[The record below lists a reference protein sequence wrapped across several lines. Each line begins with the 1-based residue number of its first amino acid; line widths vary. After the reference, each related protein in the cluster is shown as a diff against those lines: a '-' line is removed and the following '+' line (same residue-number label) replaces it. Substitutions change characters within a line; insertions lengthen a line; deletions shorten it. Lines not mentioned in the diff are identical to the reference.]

1 MSALNRLSQR
11 NQLVVLAVL
20 ILGLCAVWYV
30 YMVRPLQEEVQKYRR
45 EVQQLQAEIQ
55 AGEAVRDKLAELKRA
70 VQEQEARLAHLR
82 EVLPEK
88 KETADIILEVQE
100 TAVKSGLKIT
110 SFAPKAT
117 VNNQFYE
124 DWPIELTMEGSYN
137 SLGSFFE
144 RISGFTRIINVGEL
158 HVKAIEKEPN
168 RNRTLTAACTATTF
182 VYAEPAAVEA
192 EARQ

>member
-1 MSALNRLSQR
+1 MSALSRLSQR

-30 YMVRPLQEEVQKYRR
+30 YMVRPLQAEVQKYRQ
-45 EVQQLQAEIQ
+45 EVRQLEAEIQ
-55 AGEAVRDKLAELKRA
+55 AGEAVRGKLADLKRA

-82 EVLPEK
+82 EVLPET
-88 KETADIILEVQE
+88 KETAEIILQIQE

-117 VNNQFYE
+117 VNNDFYE
-124 DWPIELTMEGSYN
+124 DWPIQLTLEGSYN

-144 RISGFTRIINVGEL
+144 RLSGFTRIINVGEL
-158 HVKAIEKEPN
+158 QVKAVEKEPN

-182 VYAEPAAVEA
+182 VYAQPAAAEA
-192 EARQ
+192 EVRQ